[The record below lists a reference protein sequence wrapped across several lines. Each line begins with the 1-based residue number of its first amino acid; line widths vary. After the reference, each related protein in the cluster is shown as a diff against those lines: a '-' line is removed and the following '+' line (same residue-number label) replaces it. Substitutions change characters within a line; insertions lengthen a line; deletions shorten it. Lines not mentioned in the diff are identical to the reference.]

1 MSVRDDQLDTL
12 KVGGKDYDFYRIAD
26 LPGIDHLPYSLKVLV
41 ENLVRNIDGANITD
55 DHVKALLD
63 WDPAAQPSHEIQFT
77 PSRVVMQD
85 FTGVPCIVDLAT
97 MRDAVK
103 DLGGDP
109 EVINPQVQSDMV
121 IDHSVQIDK
130 YGVADAVEQNMDIE
144 YQRNGERYQFLRW
157 GQQAFRNFRVVPPGT
172 GIIHQVNIEYLAK
185 VVMTKARENGHELAY
200 LDSCVGTDSHTTTVN
215 GLGVLGW
222 GVGGIEAEAAML
234 GQPISMLV
242 PRVVG
247 FKLTGSIPE
256 GVTATDVVLTITDML
271 RQHGV
276 VGKFVEFYGDGIASV
291 PLDRLPGTR
300 WRYSVATDVLGAV
313 IEALQVMRTRR
324 GGDRLLAYR
333 QGNEW
338 VDLAS
343 GTVNAYLSELF
354 GGDFTAKDFRTWHA
368 TVIFA
373 AALAAAPWRWAVPIW
388 QAKPVPPTKSAMRG
402 SWAFRPTSSRA
413 SMWAMIRCRALAALN
428 KAGALQ
434 PPYSAIT
441 ALKLKTATPRTT
453 L

>member
-103 DLGGDP
+103 ELGGDP

-185 VVMTKARENGHELAY
+185 VVMTKA
-200 LDSCVGTDSHTTTVN
+200 
-215 GLGVLGW
+215 
-222 GVGGIEAEAAML
+222 
-234 GQPISMLV
+234 
-242 PRVVG
+242 
-247 FKLTGSIPE
+247 GS
-256 GVTATDVVLTITDML
+256 A
-271 RQHGV
+271 
-276 VGKFVEFYGDGIASV
+276 
-291 PLDRLPGTR
+291 
-300 WRYSVATDVLGAV
+300 VATSPTSTPAWAPIRTPPPSTVWACSAGAS
-313 IEALQVMRTRR
+313 A
-324 GGDRLLAYR
+324 
-333 QGNEW
+333 
-338 VDLAS
+338 AS
-343 GTVNAYLSELF
+343 KPKPPCSASQSPCSCRASSASSSPVPFRKASPPPTWSSPSPTCSASTVWSANSWNS
-354 GGDFTAKDFRTWHA
+354 TAKASLPCRWPTAPPSATWDRNSA
-368 TVIFA
+368 PPA
-373 AALAAAPWRWAVPIW
+373 A
-388 QAKPVPPTKSAMRG
+388 
-402 SWAFRPTSSRA
+402 SSR
-413 SMWAMIRCRALAALN
+413 S
-428 KAGALQ
+428 
-434 PPYSAIT
+434 
-441 ALKLKTATPRTT
+441 TT
-453 L
+453 SPSTICV

>member
-103 DLGGDP
+103 ELGGNP

-185 VVMTKARENGHELAY
+185 VVMTKAGERGRDLAY

-215 GLGVLGW
+215 GLGVLGRRRHRSRSRH
-222 GVGGIEAEAAML
+222 ARPADLHARAA
-234 GQPISMLV
+234 
-242 PRVVG
+242 R
-247 FKLTGSIPE
+247 
-256 GVTATDVVLTITDML
+256 
-271 RQHGV
+271 R
-276 VGKFVEFYGDGIASV
+276 
-291 PLDRLPGTR
+291 RLQAHRIHSGR
-300 WRYSVATDVLGAV
+300 RH
-313 IEALQVMRTRR
+313 RHRR
-324 GGDRLLAYR
+324 GPHHHRHAPPARCGR
-333 QGNEW
+333 Q
-338 VDLAS
+338 
-343 GTVNAYLSELF
+343 
-354 GGDFTAKDFRTWHA
+354 
-368 TVIFA
+368 I
-373 AALAAAPWRWAVPIW
+373 
-388 QAKPVPPTKSAMRG
+388 RG
-402 SWAFRPTSSRA
+402 ILR
-413 SMWAMIRCRALAALN
+413 
-428 KAGALQ
+428 
-434 PPYSAIT
+434 
-441 ALKLKTATPRTT
+441 
-453 L
+453 